1 MRHTHHTTAPRGR
14 RSAFTLIEILIVVI
28 ILGILAAVVVP
39 QFTSAS
45 ADARLNS
52 GKSLLQTVRT
62 QVQLYK
68 LQHGDEWP
76 TSDGSADASKWDWSK
91 LTGTTTYGG
100 ETFGPYLQQEPKNPW
115 TNANGVAAT
124 TTAFASATD
133 GFVFTSAGKIIMVDG
148 DGNEIGN

>member
-1 MRHTHHTTAPRGR
+1 MSHRNPAHRR

-52 GKSLLQTVRT
+52 SKSLLQTVRT

-68 LQHGDEWP
+68 LQHGDQWP
-76 TSDGSADASKWDWSK
+76 TTDGTADATKWSWAE
-91 LTGTTTYGG
+91 LTGTSTYGS
-100 ETFGPYLQQEPKNPW
+100 ETFGPYLQQEPLNPY

-124 TTAFASATD
+124 VAAFDPDTD
-133 GFVFTSAGKIIMVDG
+133 GFVFTSAGKILMVDAS
-148 DGNEIGN
+148 GNTIGN